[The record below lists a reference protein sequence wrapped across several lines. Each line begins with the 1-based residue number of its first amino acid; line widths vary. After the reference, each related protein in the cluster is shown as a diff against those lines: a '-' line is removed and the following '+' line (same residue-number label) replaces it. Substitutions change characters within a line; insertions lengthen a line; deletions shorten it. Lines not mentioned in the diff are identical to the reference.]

1 MSVRMGFWNVFMGAF
16 LASLFLACSDS
27 ESVAGNSAETGS
39 PELAG
44 ILVLNDGAPAA
55 FARVKC
61 VPENFDALYQTL
73 PLEYTAVA
81 DSVGA
86 YSFDQLPDGSYALE
100 AFHEESGQ
108 RLLVRGLQTA
118 DDKNV
123 AGGVADTL
131 QNPGFA
137 HIDVERMVSDGTV
150 GKVIVYGSTMLREV
164 VVENGGI
171 WVDSLPAGALDLL
184 VVYDDS
190 NSTMANYDALE
201 IVPGDTLVLGFENGA
216 EPAEKDMPA
225 DPDTVKMSFVAPLA
239 APADADTALLK
250 YSSDIPLLLRLDSSR
265 CDLAALDTLEGRWQA
280 QRISPDGTRSVSLP
294 IMQLPRE
301 SNEEIL
307 FWVRVDSLNFAD
319 SLELTFN
326 TSLEPAFAKDVF
338 PTSRV
343 YTAVWEFESGVS
355 QIEDASEK
363 GYFPAV
369 GADLEQTAGV
379 VGEAALFNAGAS
391 FVVEGSAIADSAKQ
405 SNLDYGFAVNFSFS
419 LWVKL
424 DDVSKSQTIFAKGE
438 SQYDLRYAPDSG
450 FVVEQFCD
458 TAAYK
463 LTFVT
468 GDSLVQKGEWT
479 YVAFSRTEGGAY
491 NLFVNGSKIAA
502 TAQKVE
508 WTGEVDHS
516 ADFAVGGF
524 SGALDEFLIAGASR
538 TDSWL
543 YVTYLNQKNT
553 WPKF

>member
-86 YSFDQLPDGSYALE
+86 YSFDKLPDGAYALE

-216 EPAEKDMPA
+216 ELAEKDMPA

-343 YTAVWEFESGVS
+343 YTAVWEFESGVT
-355 QIEDASEK
+355 QVEDAAEK

-379 VGEAALFNAGAS
+379 VGEAALFKDGAS
-391 FVVEGSAIADSAKQ
+391 FVVQGSAIADSAKQ
-405 SNLDYGFAVNFSFS
+405 SNLDYGFTVNLSFS

-424 DDVSKSQTIFAKGE
+424 DDVSKPQTIFAKGE

-491 NLFVNGSKIAA
+491 SLLVNGKKIAT
-502 TAQKVE
+502 TANEVA
-508 WTGEVDHS
+508 WNGEVDHS
-516 ADFAVGGF
+516 EDFAVGGF
-524 SGALDEFLIAGASR
+524 SGSLDELFIAGASR
-538 TDSWL
+538 SDSWM
-543 YVTYLNQKNT
+543 YVTYLNQKYN
-553 WPKF
+553 WPEF